1 MRPPAAHRKGWS
13 PVAESAH
20 RGAPGAQALPMVDT
34 DRTLSA
40 TDLSRLTRERDAAD
54 REYNDALT
62 RLDHAIDT
70 PPEVPH
76 APEPTDTARLDD
88 ALRWLADPPGLPNA
102 GGGVRGWAHR
112 LIGAVVAPSLA
123 KQDAINRALADQLAS
138 FAGAQRQVTQSLDT
152 TLTLLRDELEALRT
166 FQSTLVVW
174 AQQITPYVDTKDRA
188 VTGLIRRVNENPVRL
203 LERTMGLIQQR
214 QVAMKR
220 ELERLGGET
229 PGTAA
234 ETAVTAPTDS
244 SMDAPGDT
252 SRATPPTSG
261 PSSLDAFK
269 YVGFEQA
276 FRGSEADIATRLEG
290 YCDRFAGASDVLDIG
305 CGRGEF
311 LGMLRDRGV
320 TARGLDAN
328 REMVAICRD
337 RDLDVAEGDAVR
349 YLESLADAS
358 LGGIIATQVV
368 EHFTSDYL
376 LRFLDVAYHKLRA
389 DSTIILETLNVDSWS
404 AFFGPYLRDITHER
418 PIPPDTLRFLLEAS
432 GFQRLELQFS
442 SPADEAAKL
451 KLLTLPATASD
462 DVTALAQTF
471 NLNVDKMNTLLFTF
485 LDYAVIGQKL

>member
-1 MRPPAAHRKGWS
+1 
-13 PVAESAH
+13 
-20 RGAPGAQALPMVDT
+20 MVDT

-62 RLDHAIDT
+62 RLDHAIGAL
-70 PPEVPH
+70 PEVPQ
-76 APEPTDTARLDD
+76 APEPTDTARLDA
-88 ALRWLADPPGLPNA
+88 ALRLLAEPAGPPDA
-102 GGGVRGWAHR
+102 GGGVRGWAQR
-112 LIGAVVAPSLA
+112 LIWAVVAPWLA
-123 KQDAINRALADQLAS
+123 KHDAIGRALADQLAS
-138 FAGAQRQVTQSLDT
+138 TAGAQRQVTRSLDT

-174 AQQITPYVDTKDRA
+174 AQQITPYVDTKDRE

-229 PGTAA
+229 PATAA
-234 ETAVTAPTDS
+234 DSSVTTQTDS
-244 SMDAPGDT
+244 QMDAPGDT
-252 SRATPPTSG
+252 SRATQPALTSG
-261 PSSLDAFK
+261 PGSLDAFK

-290 YCDRFAGASDVLDIG
+290 YCDRFAGACDVLDIG

-337 RDLDVAEGDAVR
+337 RDLDVAEGDAVS

-376 LRFLDVAYHKLRA
+376 LRFLDVAYHKLRV

-442 SPADEAAKL
+442 SPADEGAKL
-451 KLLTLPATASD
+451 KLLDLPVSASD
-462 DVTALAQTF
+462 DVSALVQTF

>member
-1 MRPPAAHRKGWS
+1 MI
-13 PVAESAH
+13 
-20 RGAPGAQALPMVDT
+20 DT

-62 RLDHAIDT
+62 RLDHAIRAL
-70 PPEVPH
+70 PEVPR
-76 APEPTDTARLDD
+76 APEPTDATRLDA
-88 ALRWLADPPGLPNA
+88 ALRLLAEPAGPPDA
-102 GGGVRGWAHR
+102 GGGLRGWAHR
-112 LIGAVVAPSLA
+112 LIWAIVAPSLA
-123 KQDAINRALADQLAS
+123 KQDAISRALADQLAS
-138 FAGAQRQVTQSLDT
+138 TARAQRQVTQSLDT
-152 TLTLLRDELEALRT
+152 TLTLLRDELEALHT

-174 AQQITPYVDTKDRA
+174 AQQITPYVDTKDRE

-229 PGTAA
+229 PMNT
-234 ETAVTAPTDS
+234 
-244 SMDAPGDT
+244 PGDT
-252 SRATPPTSG
+252 SRATPSAPTSG
-261 PSSLDAFK
+261 PGSLDAFK

-276 FRGSEADIATRLEG
+276 FRGTEADIAARLEG

-320 TARGLDAN
+320 RARGLDAN

-337 RDLDVAEGDAVR
+337 RDLDVAEGDAVS

-376 LRFLDVAYHKLRA
+376 LRFLDVAYHKLRV

-418 PIPPDTLRFLLEAS
+418 PIPPDTLRFLLDAS

-442 SPADEAAKL
+442 SPADEGAKL
-451 KLLTLPATASD
+451 KLLDLPDTASD
-462 DVTALAQTF
+462 DVTALVQTF

-485 LDYAVIGQKL
+485 LDYAVIGEKL

>member
-1 MRPPAAHRKGWS
+1 MI
-13 PVAESAH
+13 
-20 RGAPGAQALPMVDT
+20 DT

-62 RLDHAIDT
+62 RLDHAIRAL
-70 PPEVPH
+70 PEVPR
-76 APEPTDTARLDD
+76 APEPTDATRLDA
-88 ALRWLADPPGLPNA
+88 ALRLLAEPAGPPDA
-102 GGGVRGWAHR
+102 GGGLRGWAHR
-112 LIGAVVAPSLA
+112 LIWAIVAPSLA
-123 KQDAINRALADQLAS
+123 KQDAISRALADQLAS
-138 FAGAQRQVTQSLDT
+138 TARAQRQVTQSLDT
-152 TLTLLRDELEALRT
+152 TLTLLRDELEALHT

-174 AQQITPYVDTKDRA
+174 AQQITPYVDTKDRE

-229 PGTAA
+229 PMNT
-234 ETAVTAPTDS
+234 
-244 SMDAPGDT
+244 PGDT
-252 SRATPPTSG
+252 SRATPSAPTSG
-261 PSSLDAFK
+261 PGSLDAFK

-276 FRGSEADIATRLEG
+276 FRGTEADIAARLEG

-320 TARGLDAN
+320 RARGLDAN

-337 RDLDVAEGDAVR
+337 RDLDVAEGDAVS

-376 LRFLDVAYHKLRA
+376 LRFLDVAYHKLRV

-418 PIPPDTLRFLLEAS
+418 PIPSDTLRFLLDAS

-442 SPADEAAKL
+442 SPADEGAKL
-451 KLLTLPATASD
+451 KLLDLPDTASD

-485 LDYAVIGQKL
+485 LDYAVIGEKL

>member
-1 MRPPAAHRKGWS
+1 MI
-13 PVAESAH
+13 
-20 RGAPGAQALPMVDT
+20 DT

-62 RLDHAIDT
+62 RLDHAIRAL
-70 PPEVPH
+70 PEVPR
-76 APEPTDTARLDD
+76 APEPTDATRLDA
-88 ALRWLADPPGLPNA
+88 ALRLLAEPAGPPDA
-102 GGGVRGWAHR
+102 GGGLRGWAHR
-112 LIGAVVAPSLA
+112 LIWTVVAPSLA
-123 KQDAINRALADQLAS
+123 KQDAISRALADQLSSTAR
-138 FAGAQRQVTQSLDT
+138 AQRQVTQSLDT
-152 TLTLLRDELEALRT
+152 TLTLLRDELEALHT

-174 AQQITPYVDTKDRA
+174 AQQITPYVDTKDRE

-229 PGTAA
+229 PTN
-234 ETAVTAPTDS
+234 T
-244 SMDAPGDT
+244 PGDT
-252 SRATPPTSG
+252 SRARPSAPTSG
-261 PSSLDAFK
+261 PGSLDAFK

-276 FRGSEADIATRLEG
+276 FRGTEADIAARLEG

-320 TARGLDAN
+320 KARGLDAN

-337 RDLDVAEGDAVR
+337 RDLDVAEGDAVS

-376 LRFLDVAYHKLRA
+376 LRFLDVAYHKLRV

-418 PIPPDTLRFLLEAS
+418 PIPPDTLRFLLDAS

-442 SPADEAAKL
+442 SPADEGAKL
-451 KLLTLPATASD
+451 KLLDLPDTASD
-462 DVTALAQTF
+462 DVTALVQTF

-485 LDYAVIGQKL
+485 LDYAVIGEKL

>member
-1 MRPPAAHRKGWS
+1 MI
-13 PVAESAH
+13 
-20 RGAPGAQALPMVDT
+20 DT

-62 RLDHAIDT
+62 RLDHAIRAL
-70 PPEVPH
+70 PEVPR
-76 APEPTDTARLDD
+76 APEPTDAARLDA
-88 ALRWLADPPGLPNA
+88 ALRLLAEPAGPPDA
-102 GGGVRGWAHR
+102 GGGLRGWAHR
-112 LIGAVVAPSLA
+112 LILTVVAPSLA
-123 KQDAINRALADQLAS
+123 KQDAISRALADQLSSTAR
-138 FAGAQRQVTQSLDT
+138 AQRQVTQSLDT
-152 TLTLLRDELEALRT
+152 TLTLLRDELEALHT

-174 AQQITPYVDTKDRA
+174 AQQITPYVDTKDRE

-229 PGTAA
+229 PTN
-234 ETAVTAPTDS
+234 T
-244 SMDAPGDT
+244 PGDT
-252 SRATPPTSG
+252 SRARPSAPTSG
-261 PSSLDAFK
+261 PGSLDAFK

-276 FRGSEADIATRLEG
+276 FRGTEADIAARLEG

-320 TARGLDAN
+320 KARGLDAN

-337 RDLDVAEGDAVR
+337 RDLDVAEGDAVS

-376 LRFLDVAYHKLRA
+376 LRFLDVAYHKLRV

-418 PIPPDTLRFLLEAS
+418 PIPPDTLRFLLDAS

-442 SPADEAAKL
+442 SPADEGAKL
-451 KLLTLPATASD
+451 KLLDLPDTASD
-462 DVTALAQTF
+462 DVTALVQTF

>member
-1 MRPPAAHRKGWS
+1 MI
-13 PVAESAH
+13 
-20 RGAPGAQALPMVDT
+20 DT

-62 RLDHAIDT
+62 RLDHAIRAL
-70 PPEVPH
+70 PEVPR
-76 APEPTDTARLDD
+76 APEPTDAARLDA
-88 ALRWLADPPGLPNA
+88 ALRLLAEPAGPPDA
-102 GGGVRGWAHR
+102 GGGLRGWAHR
-112 LIGAVVAPSLA
+112 LIWTVVAPSLA
-123 KQDAINRALADQLAS
+123 KQDAISRALADQLSSTAR
-138 FAGAQRQVTQSLDT
+138 AQRQVTQSLDT
-152 TLTLLRDELEALRT
+152 TLTLLRDELEALHT

-174 AQQITPYVDTKDRA
+174 AQQITPYVDTKDRE

-229 PGTAA
+229 PTN
-234 ETAVTAPTDS
+234 T
-244 SMDAPGDT
+244 PGDT
-252 SRATPPTSG
+252 SRARPSAPTSG
-261 PSSLDAFK
+261 PGSLDAFK

-276 FRGSEADIATRLEG
+276 FRGTEADIAARLEG

-320 TARGLDAN
+320 KARGLDAN

-337 RDLDVAEGDAVR
+337 RDLDVAEGDAVS

-376 LRFLDVAYHKLRA
+376 LRFLDVAYHKLRV

-418 PIPPDTLRFLLEAS
+418 PIPPDTLRFLLDAS

-442 SPADEAAKL
+442 SPADEGAKL
-451 KLLTLPATASD
+451 KLLDLPDTASD
-462 DVTALAQTF
+462 DVTALVQTF

>member
-1 MRPPAAHRKGWS
+1 MI
-13 PVAESAH
+13 
-20 RGAPGAQALPMVDT
+20 DT

-62 RLDHAIDT
+62 RLDHAIRAL
-70 PPEVPH
+70 PEVPR
-76 APEPTDTARLDD
+76 APEPTDAARLDA
-88 ALRWLADPPGLPNA
+88 ALRLLAEPAGPPDA
-102 GGGVRGWAHR
+102 GGGLRGWAHR
-112 LIGAVVAPSLA
+112 LILTVVAPSLA
-123 KQDAINRALADQLAS
+123 KQDAISRALADQLSSTAR
-138 FAGAQRQVTQSLDT
+138 AQRQVTQSLDT
-152 TLTLLRDELEALRT
+152 TLTLLRDELEALHT

-174 AQQITPYVDTKDRA
+174 AQQITPYVDTKDRE

-229 PGTAA
+229 PTN
-234 ETAVTAPTDS
+234 T
-244 SMDAPGDT
+244 PGDT
-252 SRATPPTSG
+252 SRARPSAPTSG
-261 PSSLDAFK
+261 PGSLDAFK

-276 FRGSEADIATRLEG
+276 FRGTEADIAARLEG

-320 TARGLDAN
+320 KARGLDAN

-337 RDLDVAEGDAVR
+337 RDLDVAEGDAVS

-376 LRFLDVAYHKLRA
+376 LRFLDVAYHKLRV

-418 PIPPDTLRFLLEAS
+418 PIPPDTLRFLLDAS

-442 SPADEAAKL
+442 SPVDEGAKL
-451 KLLTLPATASD
+451 KLLDLPDTASD
-462 DVTALAQTF
+462 DVTALVQTF

>member
-1 MRPPAAHRKGWS
+1 MI
-13 PVAESAH
+13 
-20 RGAPGAQALPMVDT
+20 DT

-62 RLDHAIDT
+62 RLDHAIRAL
-70 PPEVPH
+70 PEVPR
-76 APEPTDTARLDD
+76 APEPTDATRLDA
-88 ALRWLADPPGLPNA
+88 ALRLLAEPAGPPDA
-102 GGGVRGWAHR
+102 GGGLRGWAHR
-112 LIGAVVAPSLA
+112 LIWAIVAPSLA
-123 KQDAINRALADQLAS
+123 KQDAISRALADQLAS
-138 FAGAQRQVTQSLDT
+138 TARAQRQVTQSLDT
-152 TLTLLRDELEALRT
+152 TLTLLRDELEALHT

-174 AQQITPYVDTKDRA
+174 AQQITPYVDTKDRE

-229 PGTAA
+229 PMNT
-234 ETAVTAPTDS
+234 
-244 SMDAPGDT
+244 PGDT
-252 SRATPPTSG
+252 SRATPSAPTSG
-261 PSSLDAFK
+261 PGSLDAFK

-276 FRGSEADIATRLEG
+276 FRGTEADIAARLEG

-320 TARGLDAN
+320 RARGLDAN

-337 RDLDVAEGDAVR
+337 RDLDVAEGDAVS

-376 LRFLDVAYHKLRA
+376 LRFLDVAYHKLRV

-418 PIPPDTLRFLLEAS
+418 PIPSDTLRFLLDAS

-442 SPADEAAKL
+442 SPADEGAKL
-451 KLLTLPATASD
+451 KLLDLPDTASD
-462 DVTALAQTF
+462 DVTALVQTF

-485 LDYAVIGQKL
+485 LDYAVIGEKL

>member
-1 MRPPAAHRKGWS
+1 MI
-13 PVAESAH
+13 
-20 RGAPGAQALPMVDT
+20 DT

-62 RLDHAIDT
+62 RLDHAIRAL
-70 PPEVPH
+70 PEVPR
-76 APEPTDTARLDD
+76 APEPTDAARLDA
-88 ALRWLADPPGLPNA
+88 ALRLLAEPAGPPDA
-102 GGGVRGWAHR
+102 GGGLRGWAHR
-112 LIGAVVAPSLA
+112 LIWTVVAPSLA
-123 KQDAINRALADQLAS
+123 KQDAISRALADQLSSTAR
-138 FAGAQRQVTQSLDT
+138 AQRQVTQSLDT
-152 TLTLLRDELEALRT
+152 TLTLLRDELEALHT

-174 AQQITPYVDTKDRA
+174 AQQITPYVDTKDRE

-229 PGTAA
+229 PTN
-234 ETAVTAPTDS
+234 T
-244 SMDAPGDT
+244 PGDT
-252 SRATPPTSG
+252 SRARPSAPTSG
-261 PSSLDAFK
+261 PGSLDAFK

-276 FRGSEADIATRLEG
+276 FRGTEADIAARLEG

-320 TARGLDAN
+320 KARGLDAN

-337 RDLDVAEGDAVR
+337 RDLDVAEGDAVS

-376 LRFLDVAYHKLRA
+376 LRFLDVAYHKLRV

-418 PIPPDTLRFLLEAS
+418 PIPPDTLRFLLDAS

-442 SPADEAAKL
+442 SPVDEGAKL
-451 KLLTLPATASD
+451 KLLDLPDTASD
-462 DVTALAQTF
+462 DVTALVQTF

>member
-1 MRPPAAHRKGWS
+1 MI
-13 PVAESAH
+13 
-20 RGAPGAQALPMVDT
+20 DT

-62 RLDHAIDT
+62 RLDHAIRALPD
-70 PPEVPH
+70 VPR
-76 APEPTDTARLDD
+76 APEPTDAARLDA
-88 ALRWLADPPGLPNA
+88 ALRLLAEPAGPPDA
-102 GGGVRGWAHR
+102 GGGLRGWAHR
-112 LIGAVVAPSLA
+112 LIWTVVAPSLA
-123 KQDAINRALADQLAS
+123 KQDAISRALADQLSSTAR
-138 FAGAQRQVTQSLDT
+138 AQRQVTQSLDT
-152 TLTLLRDELEALRT
+152 TLTLLRDELEALHT

-174 AQQITPYVDTKDRA
+174 AQQITPYVDTKDRE

-229 PGTAA
+229 PTN
-234 ETAVTAPTDS
+234 T
-244 SMDAPGDT
+244 PGDT
-252 SRATPPTSG
+252 SRARPSAPTSG
-261 PSSLDAFK
+261 PGSLDAFK

-276 FRGSEADIATRLEG
+276 FRGTEADIAARLEG

-320 TARGLDAN
+320 KARGLDAN

-337 RDLDVAEGDAVR
+337 RDLDVAEGDAVS

-376 LRFLDVAYHKLRA
+376 LRFLDVAYHKLRV

-418 PIPPDTLRFLLEAS
+418 PIPPDTLRFLLDAS

-442 SPADEAAKL
+442 SPADEGAKL
-451 KLLTLPATASD
+451 KLLDLPDTASD
-462 DVTALAQTF
+462 DVTALVQTF